1 MPTNTIYT
9 LEAANVICGDTGAG
23 AQPGFSTHLILQQ
36 MKLPG
41 LQEAFMD
48 HAPGGARI
56 AIEVPSHIQ
65 KLESTFNLA
74 GWQPD
79 IMQLIGKSARAE
91 QRYTVYGLIRDRRT
105 GAPLQARAYME
116 GRMGKVNPTE
126 FKKGDLH
133 AHEYA
138 INSIIHYEL
147 YMQTAPVAAASGVD
161 TALAEIYYWDF
172 FESSFRVG
180 GVDIQSEQNN
190 ILAIPG
196 AAI

>member
-1 MPTNTIYT
+1 MATVYV
-9 LEAANVICGDTGAG
+9 LESANIICGDTGA
-23 AQPGFSTHLILQQ
+23 ASQPGFSTHLVLQT

-41 LQEAFMD
+41 FQENNMD

-56 AIEVPSHIQ
+56 AIEVPSHIT

-74 GWQPD
+74 GWNPD
-79 IMQLIGKSARAE
+79 IDKLLGTSIRAQ

-105 GAPLQARAYME
+105 GSALQCRAFME
-116 GRMGKVNPTE
+116 GRLGRRNPTE
-126 FKKGDLH
+126 YKKGDLM

-138 INSIIHYEL
+138 ITSIVHYEL
-147 YMQTAPVAAASGVD
+147 YMQTTPIAAAAGSD
-161 TALAEIYYWDF
+161 TALDEIYYWDF
-172 FESSFRVG
+172 FESAFRVG
-180 GVDIQSEQNN
+180 GVDIQSEENM